1 MPGWQSSA
9 KPARRP
15 LVSSQGYAV
24 VVARCIDL
32 LIAGWIWRDYGITI
46 SSMTGLATASS
57 PPLWA
62 RALNAFLNSLE
73 TGHCELA
80 IACDIERAYAA
91 LGILGPYDEALKR
104 LKTVYHVT

>member
-1 MPGWQSSA
+1 
-9 KPARRP
+9 
-15 LVSSQGYAV
+15 VSSQGYAV

-46 SSMTGLATASS
+46 SSMTGLA
-57 PPLWA
+57 
-62 RALNAFLNSLE
+62 
-73 TGHCELA
+73 